1 MRLKRDAKDVIES
14 AILLI
19 LGCAEQSGVFFALL
33 LHGVSVPLL
42 FGELCAVLVLLVGLA
57 GLRKNMSQ
65 IEISEKGVQVR
76 ASVRSTFFS
85 YADVKTLACVTYW
98 NRKPAKDYLV
108 ISRHWIDRPELEM
121 ISHSYVASILSC
133 SYHAALS
140 ETAKRDLLCC
150 AIPAFQKALYGNSP
164 KYEGPHLR
172 AFLLDGGFLVT
183 ALLLYLWNILLA
195 VGAVS
200 AVVSQVLCFAL
211 DAVFLLF
218 WWKQLRRI
226 FGKKHVLSE

>member
-1 MRLKRDAKDVIES
+1 MRLKRDTKDVIES

-19 LGCAEQSGVFFALL
+19 LGCAEQSAVIFALL

-42 FGELCAVLVLLVGLA
+42 FGELCAVLMLLVGLA

-65 IEISEKGVQVR
+65 IELSEKGVQVR
-76 ASVRSTFFS
+76 APVRTSFFS
-85 YADVKTLACVTYW
+85 YADVKMLACVTYW

-108 ISRHWIDRPELEM
+108 ISRHRIDRPELEM
-121 ISHSYVASILSC
+121 ISHSYVASVLSR

-140 ETAKRDLLCC
+140 ETAKRELLCC
-150 AIPAFQKALYGNSP
+150 ESPALQKVLYCNSP

-172 AFLLDGGFLVT
+172 AFLLDGSFLVT

-200 AVVSQVLCFAL
+200 AVVSQVLCCAL
-211 DAVFLLF
+211 DAAFLLF
-218 WWKQLRRI
+218 WWKQLRHI
-226 FGKKHVLSE
+226 FGKKYALSE